1 MRKYNIFLLFVILF
15 LSSLRLNIIAVY
27 LDARRYSGY
36 WISGTNSAIYMKV
49 PGGNKR
55 TSPIQFINDVWIL
68 LNYRVYC

>member
-36 WISGTNSAIYMKV
+36 WISGTNSVIYIKD
-49 PGGNKR
+49 PGGNNR
-55 TSPIQFINDVWIL
+55 TSLIQFINDRWTL
-68 LNYRVYC
+68 MNYRVYS